1 MKDKLI
7 KSKQILTININ
18 MDGASASL
26 YLYLDDSS
34 TIYLSNLKV
43 RKQYRRQGFGRKLL
57 EMQEQIGI
65 SLNATTFCLWV
76 QKGSWMHDW
85 LIRRGYSDFNL
96 HERKGFVWMIKNIN
110 QIEEEANK
118 PYEPYFGWC
127 DVDGCE
133 NEGSSGGVAWRE
145 TGYWT
150 VCHKHF
156 TDCHNG
162 RPQPQMKQSA
172 IDRENGRDKKTGYLQ
187 SYT

>member
-1 MKDKLI
+1 
-7 KSKQILTININ
+7 

-96 HERKGFVWMIKNIN
+96 HQRKEFVWMIKNIN
-110 QIEEEANK
+110 QIEDK
-118 PYEPYFGWC
+118 PKLSAEKTLLKFREYFNSMNYGHI
-127 DVDGCE
+127 DESDIQGFFD
-133 NEGSSGGVAWRE
+133 S
-145 TGYWT
+145 T
-150 VCHKHF
+150 V
-156 TDCHNG
+156 
-162 RPQPQMKQSA
+162 
-172 IDRENGRDKKTGYLQ
+172 
-187 SYT
+187 

>member
-1 MKDKLI
+1 MKDKLM

-85 LIRRGYSDFNL
+85 FIRRGYSDFNL

-110 QIEEEANK
+110 QIEDKPKSADIIQKIEDYAQELMVNRDYYSRAYIIGHLVEKVKSLINK
-118 PYEPYFGWC
+118 
-127 DVDGCE
+127 
-133 NEGSSGGVAWRE
+133 
-145 TGYWT
+145 
-150 VCHKHF
+150 
-156 TDCHNG
+156 
-162 RPQPQMKQSA
+162 
-172 IDRENGRDKKTGYLQ
+172 
-187 SYT
+187 